1 MFEIANWDHAT
12 ENEYDYLV
20 GMAIQNI
27 KFGSGRITRVFRR
40 GETAYFNAIFDGS
53 PSMREFLIE
62 LLGGWN
68 NYFADATEEMCRRRL
83 DWPKRKKAAS
93 EAKHKAEIR
102 AVLKERQISCLL
114 HFTRI
119 ENLASILRE
128 GIIPRSDLG
137 DREFIANDGQ
147 RADGFPEASCLSIG
161 FPNYKMLYKYQQQ
174 RIGSNWAVLQVS
186 PDILA
191 EMTCSYYQTNAA
203 AFESRSKAEIN
214 IAALQGAGALL
225 NMFAEPLN
233 GLRNLLKLPSDYST
247 DPQAEVLAFGRIDPK
262 HIKGVALLRPDLE
275 ARQMLRDCAPL
286 IQVKSPSPYFYQ
298 RHDHAHWVRR
308 RWGDVCMGTVRAH
321 NDLSVE
327 CV

>member
-1 MFEIANWDHAT
+1 MLEIANWNHSNED
-12 ENEYDYLV
+12 ENEFLV

-27 KFGSGRITRVFRR
+27 KFGTGRITGTYRR
-40 GETAYFNAIFDGS
+40 GEAAYFNAIFESD
-53 PSMREFLIE
+53 PSVREFLVE

-68 NYFADATEEMCRRRL
+68 NYFADTTEEMCRRRL
-83 DWPKRKKAAS
+83 DWPSRKKAAS
-93 EAKHKAEIR
+93 EFKRNAGIR
-102 AVLKERQISCLL
+102 AVLEKRQISCLL

-128 GIIPRSDLG
+128 GIIPRSHLG
-137 DREFIANDGQ
+137 DSEFIANDDQ

-186 PDILA
+186 PNILA
-191 EMTCSYYQTNAA
+191 ETTCSYYQTNAA

-214 IAALQGAGALL
+214 IPALQGAGALL
-225 NMFAEPLN
+225 NMFAEPLT
-233 GLRNLLKLPSDYST
+233 GLRNLLKLPLDYST
-247 DPQAEVLAFGRIDPK
+247 DPQAEVLAFGRIDSK
-262 HIKGVALLRPDLE
+262 YITGVAVLRPDLE
-275 ARQMLRDCAPL
+275 IRQLLHDCSPP

-298 RHDHAHWVRR
+298 RHDHAYWVRR
-308 RWGDVCMGTVRAH
+308 RWGDVCMGTVQAH
-321 NDLSVE
+321 NGLSVE